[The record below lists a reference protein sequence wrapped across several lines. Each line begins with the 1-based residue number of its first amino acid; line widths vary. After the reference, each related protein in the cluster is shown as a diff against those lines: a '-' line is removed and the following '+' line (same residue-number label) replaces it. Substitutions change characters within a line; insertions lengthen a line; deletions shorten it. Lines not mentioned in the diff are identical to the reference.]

1 MYDEITYET
10 LLGRMLE
17 RAGSLDGN
25 VDTREG
31 SLVWLGSAPVAMEL
45 QNLYLALDNLFAE
58 TFADTASR
66 EYLIRRAGERGIVPY
81 SATPAVLRL
90 QVVPTSLC
98 LSMNTPF
105 SIGALNWS
113 PARTK
118 RTPRPSDSVISTA

>member
-1 MYDEITYET
+1 MYEEITYET

-17 RAGSLDGN
+17 RAGSIDGN

-66 EYLIRRAGERGIVPY
+66 EYLIRRAAEP
-81 SATPAVLRL
+81 
-90 QVVPTSLC
+90 
-98 LSMNTPF
+98 MN
-105 SIGALNWS
+105 
-113 PARTK
+113 
-118 RTPRPSDSVISTA
+118 